1 MQSVLLIV
9 QIVTCVGLIV
19 AVLLQTTESEGLS
32 GTIGGRRETFLKGKK
47 GVEALVD
54 KVTTGFAVGFILS
67 SLLTALLH

>member
-9 QIVTCVGLIV
+9 QIVTCVGLIA

-32 GTIGGRRETFLKGKK
+32 GTIGGRSETFLKGKK

-54 KVTTGFAVGFILS
+54 KVTTGFAVGFLVS
-67 SLLTALLH
+67 SLLTAILH

>member
-1 MQSVLLIV
+1 MKNILLIV
-9 QIVTCVGLIV
+9 QLVTCIGLIV

-32 GTIGGRRETFLKGKK
+32 GTIGGRRETSIKGKK